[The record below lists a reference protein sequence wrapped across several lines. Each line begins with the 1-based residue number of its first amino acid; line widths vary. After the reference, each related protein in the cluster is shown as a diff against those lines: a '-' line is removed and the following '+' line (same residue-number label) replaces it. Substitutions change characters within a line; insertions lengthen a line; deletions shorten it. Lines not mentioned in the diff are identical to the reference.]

1 MSVYYCI
8 CTPSGFWTAVINV
21 IIKKSMKWLS
31 TLIQLII
38 ETVLS
43 HYDSLSLKIYNTKFS
58 DMVTSDAQE

>member
-1 MSVYYCI
+1 
-8 CTPSGFWTAVINV
+8 
-21 IIKKSMKWLS
+21 MKWLS

-38 ETVLS
+38 ETVLG